1 MDVVT
6 WWKCVIQVSI
16 LKPTSHLPRDV
27 VFMRSYKPLQTRS
40 GWLYYEEVFDLKTL
54 YESSFFLFHQSRGGK
69 NYTFLIGENVLLLL
83 SLLLGRGLLFY
94 HIHVSFV
101 FCQRRRIGVVRET
114 WWMMYGELYVLVVSL
129 ITRRTPNYLIIS
141 IYLINRMMM
150 KKITFVVVKSSRK
163 LQSGNGIF
171 MV

>member
-69 NYTFLIGENVLLLL
+69 NYAFLIGENVLLLL
-83 SLLLGRGLLFY
+83 SLLLGER
-94 HIHVSFV
+94 SFV
-101 FCQRRRIGVVRET
+101 LSHTCIFCSLPTKTYRSGKRNVVDDVWRILCLGRQS
-114 WWMMYGELYVLVVSL
+114 YYKKNSELF
-129 ITRRTPNYLIIS
+129 NH
-141 IYLINRMMM
+141 INL
-150 KKITFVVVKSSRK
+150 S
-163 LQSGNGIF
+163 N
-171 MV
+171 